1 MKDIIIEEKV
11 EKVVTEKTPTSWY
24 QNSVINTREFRESM
38 ASFNYVIDGHDV
50 IITSLNCFEEEVV
63 VPMGVTKIGKYAFSS
78 KDFYSRDIESVKLS
92 KTVYEIEEGAF
103 CNNDCIKSI
112 DMESVLKIGKD
123 AFKGCVELEEVGLS
137 ACLNEIGANAFD
149 RGSQCEKEMSIVIPN
164 HTKWP
169 KNAFDK
175 KTEVLLWKY
184 YPPIE
189 EKIETYYT
197 DKIES
202 IKQKY
207 KTLKDDIKKG
217 YNEQFTAYKNAV
229 ENELK
234 QKLQALKNQKT
245 ELERLRK
252 KEEKASKSTPKVDN
266 VKEKIEPNSEI
277 VIPSIKPQK
286 AQKTFEPKTELIEI
300 KDNVCVLENIDL
312 LSIKDKGVVIEK
324 SENRAIVFNKENK
337 TVYLI
342 GAYEEME
349 MPRKFFKVVKKCNS
363 IVFNEHIPTW
373 GNKNV
378 KKFNNI
384 NTVTVN
390 KVSAFRYNN
399 FTCFANIKNLYINNP
414 GEVKIFSG
422 CFKDNATLQ
431 SVDIKTGQGKIC
443 IYEEAFMNNSSLKE
457 FNFIDVETIEKRAF
471 EHCKNLVSPIV
482 SKHLKKIK
490 NEAFLDCK
498 SLTMIELL
506 NKDLVIDSHTT
517 FSYCINLKRVILGID
532 ESRKYEIKDETI
544 RQFAKIV
551 KVNKKGELQLVPK
564 KLYTSH
570 S

>member
-184 YPPIE
+184 PVLIE

-217 YNEQFTAYKNAV
+217 YDEQFTAYKNAV

-252 KEEKASKSTPKVDN
+252 KEEKEQDRARQKEEKELELLREKVEKKTVNLSKIKENAVIIFESEDRLIVYKKMAIEIVGKFEFEELPKKFFALLKKSKTIVFHGELCEWEEDKWKTFKGVKNIVVDN
-266 VKEKIEPNSEI
+266 ISTMRSINFAPFTYMKTLEIISLNKVKVECACFKNKKYLKEVKIQIKRGGATLEEESFSENH
-277 VIPSIKPQK
+277 KLTK
-286 AQKTFEPKTELIEI
+286 FDFT
-300 KDNVCVLENIDL
+300 CVTR
-312 LSIKDKGVVIEK
+312 IEK
-324 SENRAIVFNKENK
+324 S
-337 TVYLI
+337 
-342 GAYEEME
+342 
-349 MPRKFFKVVKKCNS
+349 
-363 IVFNEHIPTW
+363 
-373 GNKNV
+373 
-378 KKFNNI
+378 
-384 NTVTVN
+384 
-390 KVSAFRYNN
+390 AF
-399 FTCFANIKNLYINNP
+399 
-414 GEVKIFSG
+414 
-422 CFKDNATLQ
+422 
-431 SVDIKTGQGKIC
+431 
-443 IYEEAFMNNSSLKE
+443 AFCDK
-457 FNFIDVETIEKRAF
+457 
-471 EHCKNLVSPIV
+471 LVSPIV
-482 SKHLKKIK
+482 SNHITFIDRFAFQGCKKITVIRTLNTDLK
-490 NEAFLDCK
+490 IMPNAFDDCK
-498 SLTMIELL
+498 FKKATVHSLPRYRGDIWDE
-506 NKDLVIDSHTT
+506 NIWNNAKTT
-517 FSYCINLKRVILGID
+517 NYV
-532 ESRKYEIKDETI
+532 
-544 RQFAKIV
+544 Q
-551 KVNKKGELQLVPK
+551 
-564 KLYTSH
+564 
-570 S
+570 